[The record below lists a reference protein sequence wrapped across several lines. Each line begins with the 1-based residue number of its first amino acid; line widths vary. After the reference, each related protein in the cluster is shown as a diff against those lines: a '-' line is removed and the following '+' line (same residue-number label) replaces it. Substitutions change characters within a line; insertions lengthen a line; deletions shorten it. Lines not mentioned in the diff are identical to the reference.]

1 MGFDNRR
8 TRRVRARITLEEE
21 RASPLYRE
29 GSKTTLDR
37 EYYEEEVAGRS
48 ERPLRRQEEQDDATV
63 IALPAP
69 DRSPCRGVGDVDSP
83 ESTYSDVDQ
92 KQ

>member
-8 TRRVRARITLEEE
+8 KRRVRARITLEEE

-48 ERPLRRQEEQDDATV
+48 ERPLRRQEEQDDARVT
-63 IALPAP
+63 ALPAP
-69 DRSPCRGVGDVDSP
+69 DSPGRGVGDVDSP